1 MPDKPKI
8 LVVDQDPQ
16 GCAEIQQLL
25 ASSPVIVIGGVSFDE
40 EALSIASELK
50 PHAVFIAL
58 EEPIGFPLQTLRAL
72 SDLLPETQIFAYSS
86 LKDVQARQQA
96 KALGALEYLTKPL
109 TREKLTD
116 CIARALNGESE
127 PADTR
132 SGSSSDRR
140 SGKIFTIF
148 GTKGGIGR
156 TLIAI
161 NLAASIAKS
170 GLVPVLVDLDT
181 SSSDVAR
188 RMKIRADNDLV
199 GAARNAAELDEIT
212 VDSYLNQ
219 HASGVKIL
227 PAPPQPTDWREIDPG
242 AVDSLITLLAK
253 AHEFVIIDTPAA
265 FTDLSMLAAHRADTV
280 LLVTSLDP
288 SSIESTAIAFRM
300 LDASRSGSA
309 KTRLVLNHLTPDGL
323 VRDDDAARQLNH
335 EVYFSLP
342 YDGSIVYGDEAG
354 RPAVLSRPK
363 AKISRAIS
371 KMASLLAEARTPAS
385 NGPVRGP
392 VSSLFGRLLGAPAD
406 ADR

>member
-1 MPDKPKI
+1 MRDKPKI

-16 GCAEIQQLL
+16 GCAEIQHLL
-25 ASSPVIVIGGVSFDE
+25 AGSPVIVIGGVGFDE

-50 PHAVFIAL
+50 PHAIFVAL
-58 EEPIGFPLQTLRAL
+58 EEPISFPLQTLRAL
-72 SDLLPETQIFAYSS
+72 SGLLPETQIFAYSS
-86 LKDVQARQQA
+86 LKDVQSTRQA

-109 TREKLTD
+109 SRETLTD
-116 CIARALNGESE
+116 CIARAVNGATK
-127 PADTR
+127 PANTR
-132 SGSSSDRR
+132 ASSDRR
-140 SGKIFTIF
+140 SGTVITIF

-161 NLAASIAKS
+161 NLAASMAKS

-188 RMKIRADNDLV
+188 RMKIRADSDLV

-253 AHEFVIIDTPAA
+253 VHEFVIIDTPAA
-265 FTDLSMLAAHRADTV
+265 FTDLSMLAAQRANTV
-280 LLVTSLDP
+280 LLLTSLDS
-288 SSIESTAIAFRM
+288 SSIESTAMAFGI

-309 KTRLVLNHLTPDGL
+309 KTRLVLNHLAPSGL
-323 VRDDDAARQLNH
+323 LRDDDVAEQLNH
-335 EVYFSLP
+335 EVYSSLP
-342 YDGSIVYGDEAG
+342 YDGSIVYSDEVG
-354 RPAVLSRPK
+354 RPAVISRPK
-363 AKISRAIS
+363 AKISSAIS
-371 KMASLLAEARTPAS
+371 KMASRLAEARVPAS
-385 NGPVRGP
+385 DGPVRGP
-392 VSSLFGRLLGAPAD
+392 TSSLFSRLLGARKA
-406 ADR
+406 

>member
-1 MPDKPKI
+1 MRDKPKI
-8 LVVDQDPQ
+8 LVIDQDPQ
-16 GCAEIQQLL
+16 GCTEIQQLL
-25 ASSPVIVIGGVSFDE
+25 ASSPVIVIGGVGFDE

-50 PHAVFIAL
+50 PQAVFVAL
-58 EEPIGFPLQTLRAL
+58 EEPTGSALQTLRAL
-72 SDLLPETQIFAYSS
+72 SDLLPETRIFAYSS
-86 LKDVQARQQA
+86 LKDVQATRQA

-127 PADTR
+127 PAVTR

-265 FTDLSMLAAHRADTV
+265 FTDLSMLAAHRANTV
-280 LLVTSLDP
+280 LLLTSLDP
-288 SSIESTAIAFRM
+288 SSIESTAMAFGI

-309 KTRLVLNHLTPDGL
+309 KTRLVLNHLAPNGVL
-323 VRDDDAARQLNH
+323 RDDDVAEQLNH
-335 EVYFSLP
+335 EVYSSLP
-342 YDGSIVYGDEAG
+342 YDGSIVYSDEVG
-354 RPAVLSRPK
+354 RPAVISRPK
-363 AKISRAIS
+363 AKISSAIS
-371 KMASLLAEARTPAS
+371 KMASRLAEAGVPAS
-385 NGPVRGP
+385 DGPVRGP
-392 VSSLFGRLLGAPAD
+392 L
-406 ADR
+406 

>member
-16 GCAEIQQLL
+16 GCAEIQHLL
-25 ASSPVIVIGGVSFDE
+25 AGSPVIVIGGVGFDE

-50 PHAVFIAL
+50 PHAIFVAL
-58 EEPIGFPLQTLRAL
+58 EEPTGFPLQTLRAL
-72 SDLLPETQIFAYSS
+72 SGLLPETQIFAYSS
-86 LKDVQARQQA
+86 LNDVQSTRQA

-109 TREKLTD
+109 SREKLTD
-116 CIARALNGESE
+116 CIARATSGATE
-127 PADTR
+127 PANTR
-132 SGSSSDRR
+132 AESSSDRR
-140 SGKIFTIF
+140 SGMVITIF

-161 NLAASIAKS
+161 NLAASMAKS
-170 GLVPVLVDLDT
+170 GLVPVLVDLDP

-242 AVDSLITLLAK
+242 AVNSLITILAK
-253 AHEFVIIDTPAA
+253 VHEFVIIDTPAA
-265 FTDLSMLAAHRADTV
+265 FTDLSMLAAHRANTV
-280 LLVTSLDP
+280 LLLTSLDP
-288 SSIESTAIAFRM
+288 SSIESTAMAFSM

-309 KTRLVLNHLTPDGL
+309 KTRLVLNHLAPGGL
-323 VRDDDAARQLNH
+323 LRDDDAARKLNH
-335 EVYFSLP
+335 EAYSSLP

-354 RPAVLSRPK
+354 RPAVISRPK

-371 KMASLLAEARTPAS
+371 KMASLLAEARVPAS
-385 NGPVRGP
+385 DGPVRGP
-392 VSSLFGRLLGAPAD
+392 TSSLFGRLLGARKAQ
-406 ADR
+406 